1 MSTQSPVQN
10 ATKTPWMR
18 SGRPWIWLSAGAV
31 TISLLA
37 LIGLIVLLAGQGM
50 RYFWPHSVYEFE
62 LKSGQHIIG
71 ERYGIT
77 QVPRQQL
84 LDAGVKLA
92 PNAPAQLSRF
102 LIKIGNREWENQDFL
117 VVMAEDINHTRKPKE
132 LLVLEREHNG
142 NAYGYLVGL
151 LENGQPLVG
160 REIVRDLERR
170 IARTK
175 ELSQKIAHLRQH
187 QLSAISAQF
196 ESLRLTQRQAEM
208 KGQWDARL
216 QAQVKA
222 ERQELERKHQQLIAR
237 IDALGREQKSDSVLL
252 RDMNGVQREIPIYEI
267 HDAWQPN
274 AMSTGDKA
282 RHWVKQVKKFL
293 VDSPRESNTEGG
305 VFPAI
310 FGTML
315 MVILMSVIVMPLG
328 VIAAVY
334 LHEYARKN
342 WFTRLIR
349 IAVVNLAGVPSIV
362 YGIFGLGF
370 FVYVLGGSIDQ
381 LLFSE
386 SLPNP
391 TFGTPGLL
399 WASLTLALLTLPVV
413 IVSTEEGLARIPAS
427 LRQGSLALGATKA
440 ETLRR
445 VVLPLAVP
453 AMLTGLILAIA
464 RAAGETAPLMLVGV
478 VKSAPELPID
488 SVFPYL
494 HLDRKFM
501 HLGFQVYDGALQSPN
516 VEAARP
522 LVFATAFLL
531 VTLVVG
537 LNLAAMSIRHYLRE
551 KYRALSL

>member
-208 KGQWDARL
+208 QGQWDARL

-274 AMSTGDKA
+274 AMSTGDKV
-282 RHWVKQVKKFL
+282 RHWAKQIKKFL

>member
-222 ERQELERKHQQLIAR
+222 ERQELERKHQLLIAR

-274 AMSTGDKA
+274 AMSTGDKV
-282 RHWVKQVKKFL
+282 RHWAKQIKKFL

-349 IAVVNLAGVPSIV
+349 IAAVNLAGVPSIV